1 MTQDFAFYLDTFSEV
16 YQQAYFYAGGFQVV
30 NELGAVG
37 RMEVFDGFQFED
49 DFVFNEDIGSVFSNQ
64 LVIIKDFNSFFFV
77 GVETGFCQFDQ
88 EGVLVDGFKE
98 AESEGV
104 VDFVGARYYFG
115 G

>member
-1 MTQDFAFYLDTFSEV
+1 MYNTSVLKSFDRV
-16 YQQAYFYAGGFQVV
+16 NQQAYFYAGGFQIVD
-30 NELGAVG
+30 ELGAVG
-37 RMEVFDGFQFED
+37 RVEVFDGFQYED
-49 DFVFNEDIGSVFSNQ
+49 DFVFNKDIGSVLSDQ
-64 LVIIKDFNSFFFV
+64 LVIIKDFDSFFFFS
-77 GVETGFCQFDQ
+77 VETGFCQFDQ

>member
-1 MTQDFAFYLDTFSEV
+1 MLGSGFCVLFGHFQRSLS
-16 YQQAYFYAGGFQVV
+16 AGLF
-30 NELGAVG
+30 LC
-37 RMEVFDGFQFED
+37 RWLS
-49 DFVFNEDIGSVFSNQ
+49 GS
-64 LVIIKDFNSFFFV
+64 DSFFLV

>member
-1 MTQDFAFYLDTFSEV
+1 MDTFSEV

-30 NELGAVG
+30 
-37 RMEVFDGFQFED
+37 D
-49 DFVFNEDIGSVFSNQ
+49 Q
-64 LVIIKDFNSFFFV
+64 LVIIEYFDSFFLF
-77 GVETGFCQFDQ
+77 GVEAGFCQFDQ

-115 G
+115 C

>member
-1 MTQDFAFYLDTFSEV
+1 MGQDLAFYLDTFSEV
-16 YQQAYFYAGGFQVV
+16 YQQAYFYAGGFQIVD
-30 NELGAVG
+30 ELGAVG
-37 RMEVFDGFQFED
+37 RVEVFDGFQFED
-49 DFVFNEDIGSVFSNQ
+49 NFVFNEDIGSVLTDQ
-64 LVIIKDFNSFFFV
+64 LVIIKDFNSFFFFS
-77 GVETGFCQFDQ
+77 VEAGFCQFDQ

>member
-1 MTQDFAFYLDTFSEV
+1 MDTFSEV

-49 DFVFNEDIGSVFSNQ
+49 DFVFNKDIGSVFSNQ
-64 LVIIKDFNSFFFV
+64 LVIIEYFDSFFLF
-77 GVETGFCQFDQ
+77 GVEAGFCQFDQ